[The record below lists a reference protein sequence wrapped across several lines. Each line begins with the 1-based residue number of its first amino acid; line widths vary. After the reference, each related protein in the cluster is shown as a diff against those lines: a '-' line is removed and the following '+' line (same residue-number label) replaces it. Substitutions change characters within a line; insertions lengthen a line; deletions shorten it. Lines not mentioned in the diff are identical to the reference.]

1 MYLQYLKTNYIV
13 GPLSFLILQNIFKG
27 ADNKKIDVSQKE
39 LNILNLKCSYLQSNV
54 KVYDM

>member
-27 ADNKKIDVSQKE
+27 AEHTVKRLACVPKRAQYIKPKMF
-39 LNILNLKCSYLQSNV
+39 LIAIKC
-54 KVYDM
+54 